1 VAVSRARPL
10 DKAVYGLL
18 FAGVLPALLVA
29 WAAGSA
35 DAVHLRP
42 LQSAWGGGLLAA
54 VGVALSLAGMQAL
67 WVHGGGLPMNAFP
80 PPVYVSRGAFAVVA
94 HPIYTGFVAACAG
107 VSIAAGSSSGLW
119 LVTPLV
125 ALGCAALVLG
135 YERLDLRARFG
146 PVATSP
152 WLSLP
157 PDSIERPSA
166 AQRLAAWGLVLLPWA
181 AAYEA
186 IVWLG
191 VPHDARSSALP
202 FESSLPV
209 VEWTEAV
216 YASAYAGVALAPW
229 AARTCRDLR
238 RFMVAGL
245 LSMAVVFPMYLALP
259 LIAPPRP
266 FSPHSP
272 LGVLLSF
279 ERAWDS
285 AAAAFPSFHAVWALL
300 AARLYAASRPRF
312 TPVAWGWALAVSVS
326 CVTTGMHTILDV
338 VAAFAVVA
346 CLTHAALLWRWARVF
361 AERTANSWREWNF
374 GPVRLINHGVYAGLG
389 SFFAFAIVALLV
401 GPGHAAAVGVAGLG
415 ALVGSALWAQFI
427 EGSVRLSRPYGYFGG
442 LLGICMGALAA
453 PLLDVPIWQML
464 GAACVAGPWVQS
476 MGRLRC
482 LVQGCCHGSPAPDD
496 VGIRYDHPRSRV
508 TRLSDL
514 GGVPIHP
521 TPLYSILWNVVIA
534 TAMTRLWLV
543 HAQLHLIGGLY
554 LVLMGMGRFV
564 EEAYRGE
571 PQTAVLARLRLY
583 QWVSVAAIAIGALI
597 TAIGRSGP
605 APPIDFDAGVL
616 LPALAY
622 GILVS
627 FAMGVDF
634 PRSNARFSR
643 LA

>member
-1 VAVSRARPL
+1 VAVSRARAL
-10 DKAVYGLL
+10 GKVLYALL
-18 FAGVLPALLVA
+18 FAVVLPVLLVA

-35 DAVHLRP
+35 DAVPLRP
-42 LQSAWGGGLLAA
+42 VHSVWAGGLLAA
-54 VGVALSLAGMQAL
+54 VGVALSLSGMHAL

-80 PPVYVSRGAFAVVA
+80 PPVYVSRGAFAFVA

-107 VSIAAGSSSGLW
+107 VAIAAGSSSGLW

-135 YERLDLRARFG
+135 YERLDLHARLG
-146 PVATSP
+146 SVPTSP

-157 PDSIERPSA
+157 PDSTEAPSA
-166 AQRLAAWGLVLLPWA
+166 AQRGAAWGLVLLPWA
-181 AAYEA
+181 VAYEA

-191 VPHDARSSALP
+191 ASPDARSSALP

-209 VEWTEAV
+209 VEWTETV

-229 AARTCRDLR
+229 VARSCRDLR
-238 RFMVAGL
+238 RFMSAGL
-245 LSMAVVFPMYLALP
+245 LSMAVVFPVYLALP
-259 LIAPPRP
+259 LVAPPRP

-285 AAAAFPSFHAVWALL
+285 PAAAFPSFHAIWAVL
-300 AARLYAASRPRF
+300 AARLYAAGRPRVAQ
-312 TPVAWGWALAVSVS
+312 VAWGWALAVCAS
-326 CVTTGMHTILDV
+326 CITTGMHTIADV
-338 VAAFAVVA
+338 VAALAVVVCVTRA
-346 CLTHAALLWRWARVF
+346 GRLWRWARDL
-361 AERTANSWREWNF
+361 AERTANSWREWSL

-401 GPGHAAAVGVAGLG
+401 GRGHAAAVGVAGLG
-415 ALVGSALWAQFI
+415 ALVGSALWAQLI
-427 EGSVRLSRPYGYFGG
+427 EGSPRLSRPYGFFGG
-442 LLGICMGALAA
+442 LLGICAGALVA
-453 PLLDVPIWQML
+453 PRLDVPVWQML

-482 LVQGCCHGSPAPDD
+482 LVQGCCHGSAAPEH

-508 TRLSDL
+508 TRLSSL

-534 TAMTRLWLV
+534 AAMTRLWLA

-554 LVLMGMGRFV
+554 LVLMGLGRFV

-571 PQTAVLARLRLY
+571 PQTAVIARLRLY

-597 TAIGRSGP
+597 TAIGRSNP
-605 APPIDFDAGVL
+605 APPIDWDAGVL

-622 GILVS
+622 GIVVA